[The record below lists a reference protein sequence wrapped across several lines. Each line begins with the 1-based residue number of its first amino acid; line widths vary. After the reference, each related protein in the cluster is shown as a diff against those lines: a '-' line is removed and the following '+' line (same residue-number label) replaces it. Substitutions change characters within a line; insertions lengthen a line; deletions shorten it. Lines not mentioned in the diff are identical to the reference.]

1 MRNLKNT
8 NQTVRIG
15 NNRYNDLLIMNYL
28 SYYPSES
35 KKKARKK
42 EGSLKKGAKKGSVQ
56 KGAKILQFCN
66 FGWNMRG
73 SRHKY

>member
-1 MRNLKNT
+1 MRNLKKT

-42 EGSLKKGAKKGSVQ
+42 EGSLKKGAKKGRVQ
-56 KGAKILQFCN
+56 KSAKKGDCN

-73 SRHKY
+73 SIHKY

>member
-35 KKKARKK
+35 KKKARKRGEFK
-42 EGSLKKGAKKGSVQ
+42 ERRKKGECTERRKKRR
-56 KGAKILQFCN
+56 L
-66 FGWNMRG
+66 
-73 SRHKY
+73 

>member
-35 KKKARKK
+35 KKKRREKK
-42 EGSLKKGAKKGSVQ
+42 RGVAKKGSVQ
-56 KGAKILQFCN
+56 KGAKKGDCN
-66 FGWNMRG
+66 FG
-73 SRHKY
+73 

>member
-35 KKKARKK
+35 KKRREKK
-42 EGSLKKGAKKGSVQ
+42 
-56 KGAKILQFCN
+56 
-66 FGWNMRG
+66 RG
-73 SRHKY
+73 V

>member
-1 MRNLKNT
+1 
-8 NQTVRIG
+8 
-15 NNRYNDLLIMNYL
+15 MNYL

-56 KGAKILQFCN
+56 KSAKKKEIVILDGTWGAPYTSTNQWQYEKHFLAAEQF
-66 FGWNMRG
+66 
-73 SRHKY
+73 